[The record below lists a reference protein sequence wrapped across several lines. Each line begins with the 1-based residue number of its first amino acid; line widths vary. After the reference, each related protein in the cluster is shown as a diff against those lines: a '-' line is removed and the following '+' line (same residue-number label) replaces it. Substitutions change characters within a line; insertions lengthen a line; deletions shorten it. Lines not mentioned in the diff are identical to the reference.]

1 VTFAELVEVDILT
14 FTNYRVVDREV

>member
-14 FTNYRVVDREV
+14 FTNYHVVDREV